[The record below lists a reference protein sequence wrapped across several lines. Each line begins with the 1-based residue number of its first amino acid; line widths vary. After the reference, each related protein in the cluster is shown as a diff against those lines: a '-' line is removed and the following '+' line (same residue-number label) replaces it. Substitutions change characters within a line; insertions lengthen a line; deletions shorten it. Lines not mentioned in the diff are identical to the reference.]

1 MITSYATYE
10 VIEMQEIK
18 YCKIEVQGQGLCN
31 RVKELEE
38 KNNELEARNYFLE
51 RMKESLKLNLSEVS
65 REHKILTDK
74 LNIVCSELAYYQQRC
89 ADLEETIDDMK
100 ATRKYLTAKDAGK
113 AFARELLGGA

>member
-10 VIEMQEIK
+10 LIRMQENTLK
-18 YCKIEVQGQGLCN
+18 YCKIETSGFQALCN
-31 RVKELEE
+31 KVKELEDE
-38 KNNELEARNYFLE
+38 NERLENRNLFLE

-65 REHKILTDK
+65 REHKALADK
-74 LNIVCSELAYYQQRC
+74 LNIICSELAYYQQRT

-100 ATRKYLTAKDAGK
+100 TRKYLKDAGK